1 MANEDTERTELLNRI
16 AKLEQAAAK
25 KDTRKLSDWTVEN
38 WIGAIIVGSIGA
50 AIMGF
55 GIYCTL
61 AQAATP

>member
-1 MANEDTERTELLNRI
+1 M
-16 AKLEQAAAK
+16 

-38 WIGAIIVGSIGA
+38 WIGAIIVVGIGSVL
-50 AIMGF
+50 MGF